1 MKTLINPV
9 AVKTFVRERLGCQC
23 PDSVF
28 EQVDYQEN
36 AGIVDQNMITRRLL
50 IGSRLLIYI
59 VEPENG
65 SSLSDLL
72 PLFVKKAREERD
84 RQGYN
89 RLRVVIIADPVE
101 SVRSEVERVFAGIEA
116 VDSKVH
122 LHVLGQDDIRGL
134 F

>member
-1 MKTLINPV
+1 MKTMINPV

-36 AGIVDQNMITRRLL
+36 AGIVGQDAIARRLL

-59 VEPENG
+59 VEHENG

-89 RLRVVIIADPVE
+89 R
-101 SVRSEVERVFAGIEA
+101 
-116 VDSKVH
+116 
-122 LHVLGQDDIRGL
+122 
-134 F
+134 